1 MAVEREYVGFEPFFA
16 AGAYLAASANIGFGH
31 IHHASALALSL
42 IFCLLLSLYPEKFRN
57 SLTAHR
63 IMILATAF
71 GAGAF
76 CGLNGR
82 LMLLADAG
90 REGMLTSM
98 FHNLGACLQTAIR
111 SIPFES
117 SSTNSIVMALLSGNR
132 EDIPEEIIHAFRAS
146 GASHILALSGLHLGI
161 IYAIV
166 SKITSILGGS
176 RATKIVRCAL
186 NLSICTVY
194 TLATGASA
202 SIIRALTFII
212 LNETGR
218 LSHRPQKL
226 GIILRK
232 SLMINLIIMPES
244 IMDIGFQ
251 LSYAAMAGI
260 AWIHP
265 FLKKAWT
272 EKSENSIMKKIWN
285 TASMSIS
292 CQITTAPL
300 AYIHFGSF
308 PVYFLLT
315 NLLALPLT
323 GFIIPASALT
333 VILCITGICPDILV
347 YTTEKAIESMVF
359 VLNTIST
366 M

>member
-42 IFCLLLSLYPEKFRN
+42 IFCLLLSLYPDKFRN

-98 FHNLGACLQTAIR
+98 FHDLGAGLQTAIR

-166 SKITSILGGS
+166 SKITGILGGRRIS
-176 RATKIVRCAL
+176 RIARCAL
-186 NLSICTVY
+186 NLSICSVY
-194 TLATGASA
+194 ALATGASA

-218 LSHRPQKL
+218 LCHRPQKL
-226 GIILRK
+226 GITIRK
-232 SLMINLIIMPES
+232 SLIINLMITPES

-251 LSYAAMAGI
+251 LSYAAIAGI

-265 FLKKAWT
+265 FLKKAWPDN
-272 EKSENSIMKKIWN
+272 KENSIMKKIWD

-292 CQITTAPL
+292 CQVTTAPL
-300 AYIHFGSF
+300 AYFYFGSF

-323 GFIIPASALT
+323 GFIIPVSVLTAALS
-333 VILCITGICPDILV
+333 ITGLCPDFLV
-347 YTTEKAIESMVF
+347 HTTEKAIESLVF
-359 VLNTIST
+359 VLSTIST